1 MVASATAVSP
11 QNLWLQLCGGLWMEQ
26 GLVPAVPACL
36 WGSWGVTV
44 AVTSLADL
52 WDVGGIGSYS
62 CLLWKRL
69 SRCPFCRG
77 GLFSR
82 CLCWKHQSCYALTPW
97 CFKLQSEWSLGW
109 GLIFTPWI
117 HWIHS
122 SLDLF
127 CCLLLSL
134 SADGGAVVGCDAQCQ
149 YWSSFGLGSA
159 VRVLPTLKLLCWCW
173 NMRARPQMMGTG
185 HLLKC
190 GVCTPIVLSV

>member
-1 MVASATAVSP
+1 MCVELGNITKRMQNLIIKNNKQTVELMVASATAVSP

-82 CLCWKHQSCYALTPW
+82 CLC
-97 CFKLQSEWSLGW
+97 
-109 GLIFTPWI
+109 
-117 HWIHS
+117 
-122 SLDLF
+122 
-127 CCLLLSL
+127 
-134 SADGGAVVGCDAQCQ
+134 
-149 YWSSFGLGSA
+149 
-159 VRVLPTLKLLCWCW
+159 
-173 NMRARPQMMGTG
+173 
-185 HLLKC
+185 
-190 GVCTPIVLSV
+190 